1 MDHFEIVKRAWRI
14 TWRYRILWVFGLFAA
29 AAGGGGGGLRGTFG
43 NNFTSRGGTGAVPD
57 AVRSWVVANLPFII
71 LAAAALFLIGIA
83 FWMVSIAARGG
94 LVYLV
99 NEAAEERPVRARP
112 GWAVGFHFWGR
123 TFLISLLLAL
133 PIIAIAMVAGIFVAI
148 AVVGASAGG
157 AAAVSGFLF
166 LGICGVVAAALVI
179 LIPLSILI
187 GILDQIG
194 LRHGV
199 LDDMPAVDAIKAAWW
214 DVRHRFSDVAVMWVL
229 LFAIALGY
237 GVVIAIVAVALFVP
251 ALALAAFHAWA
262 AAALLFL
269 VAVVVLLLPS
279 AIFNTLYSSAWTLFF
294 RRLTGREAA
303 QTLPVHAAPA
313 GYTPPPPPGASA
325 APESPVMPAPPAMP
339 EAPAPEPPA
348 PETPSPASPAGDQ
361 PAG

>member
-1 MDHFEIVKRAWRI
+1 VDHFEIVKRAWRI

-29 AAGGGGGGLRGTFG
+29 AAGGGGGLRGYSG
-43 NNFTSRGGTGAVPD
+43 NNFNSLD
-57 AVRSWVVANLPFII
+57 AVRSWAVANLPFII
-71 LAAAALFLIGIA
+71 LATAALFLIGIA
-83 FWMVSIAARGG
+83 FWIVSIAARGG

-133 PIIAIAMVAGIFVAI
+133 PIIAIAVVVGIFVAI

-157 AAAVSGFLF
+157 AAAASGF
-166 LGICGVVAAALVI
+166 LGICGAVAAALVI
-179 LIPLSILI
+179 LVPLGILI

-214 DVRHRFSDVAVMWVL
+214 DVRHRFSGVAVMWVL
-229 LFAIALGY
+229 LFAITLGY
-237 GVVIAIVAVALFVP
+237 GVVIAIAAVALFVP
-251 ALALAAFHAWA
+251 ALALAAFRAWA
-262 AAALLFL
+262 AAALLSL
-269 VAVVVLLLPS
+269 VAIAVLLLPS

-303 QTLPVHAAPA
+303 STLPAHAAPA
-313 GYTPPPPPGASA
+313 GYTPPPLPPAMPRTP
-325 APESPVMPAPPAMP
+325 APESPAM
-339 EAPAPEPPA
+339 PEPPA
-348 PETPSPASPAGDQ
+348 PETPSPAPPAGDQ